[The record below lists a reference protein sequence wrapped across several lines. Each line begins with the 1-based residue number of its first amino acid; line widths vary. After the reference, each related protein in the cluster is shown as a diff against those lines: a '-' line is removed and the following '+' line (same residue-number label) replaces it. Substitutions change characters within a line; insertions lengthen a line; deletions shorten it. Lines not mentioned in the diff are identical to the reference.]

1 MRYIVKS
8 VVCDYGVYEKTDNG
22 EQLKVICDSLSNA
35 ELIADILNTDLEN
48 TKYKA
53 IERSEYEFIK
63 HQLVETMD
71 RVAELD
77 KINTDLRSKI
87 DKAIKEIEDLE
98 MAHCIQIMDR
108 EDIVTTC
115 LEILKRNIGE

>member
-8 VVCDYGVYEKTDNG
+8 VVCDYGVFEKTDNG

-53 IERSEYEFIK
+53 IK
-63 HQLVETMD
+63 PT
-71 RVAELD
+71 
-77 KINTDLRSKI
+77 KI
-87 DKAIKEIEDLE
+87 DKAIEKIVFLRQHRAKYITEDYKI
-98 MAHCIQIMDR
+98 CIDSG
-108 EDIVTTC
+108 EV
-115 LEILKRNIGE
+115 LKILQECIGE